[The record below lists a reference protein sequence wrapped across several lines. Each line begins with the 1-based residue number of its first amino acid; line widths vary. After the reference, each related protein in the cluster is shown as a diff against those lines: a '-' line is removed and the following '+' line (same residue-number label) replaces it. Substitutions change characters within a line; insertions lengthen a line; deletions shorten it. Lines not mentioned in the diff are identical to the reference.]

1 MRQTVRGRER
11 KEIDLERQDRMSTGI
26 LHAGGGAGRQTLIR
40 SALQKGN
47 PGSRAEFGEVGK
59 HLGVFI

>member
-1 MRQTVRGRER
+1 MRQTVRGREQ

-26 LHAGGGAGRQTLIR
+26 LHAGGGAGGQTLIR